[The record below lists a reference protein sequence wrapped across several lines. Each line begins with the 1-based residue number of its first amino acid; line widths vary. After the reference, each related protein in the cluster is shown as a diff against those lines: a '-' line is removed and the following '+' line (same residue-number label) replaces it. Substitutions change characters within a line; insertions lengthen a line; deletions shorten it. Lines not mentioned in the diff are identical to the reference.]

1 LPYLGQID
9 LGQHGLSGLVCFLE
23 QAQLFVPAERKG
35 MVFRGLVQQA
45 GEREIHLPAVL
56 VEQVQPLAVLANNH
70 GADEPAL
77 LHVFNDC
84 ALQTHMVFPC
94 DEKSEPKPLSDNNW
108 GKLGA
113 QVG

>member
-1 LPYLGQID
+1 
-9 LGQHGLSGLVCFLE
+9 
-23 QAQLFVPAERKG
+23 
-35 MVFRGLVQQA
+35 
-45 GEREIHLPAVL
+45 
-56 VEQVQPLAVLANNH
+56 VQPLAVLANNH